1 MNSKQIRD
9 KKVVIIGAGISG
21 LTIGNILATN
31 GVKVTVLEKEKEIGG
46 LARSVQY
53 DGFTFDFGPH
63 CIFENNGKAGKFIKD
78 LLGEELLVVPKKTGV
93 FLMEKYYN
101 WPLNPEVIIKLPWSV
116 KFNALFDFFYRKKY
130 EGNSLRE
137 YLLNRYGKTLYR
149 IDFEP
154 YTKKFLD
161 IDPLFLDPDWMKIGI
176 KRAGA
181 GEKLKMDSLWQ
192 VFFSLFRKKAEFFTY
207 PKGGSIQFPL
217 ALAEKICKSGGQ
229 IIKETE
235 VRGIEWDSNK
245 IISVQTQKGKFYA
258 DHFIWTAP
266 ITVLDKLLF
275 KNIETANGLDYISMI
290 FYNMVINE
298 KIPTE
303 YRWCY
308 FVDTNIFFPRL
319 SISTLFS
326 PLNSPEGKTSLTVEL
341 TCKKNTDIWDN
352 PQKYQNKII
361 EDLKR
366 VGAIKE
372 TQTVGSVYIEKIE
385 YAYPIYRLGYREE
398 LARLENKLKAYTNLT
413 LSGRQGTFWYC
424 NMDHCV
430 EQGID
435 IANSLIIKELNG

>member
-1 MNSKQIRD
+1 MNSKQIKEKRILI
-9 KKVVIIGAGISG
+9 VGAGISG
-21 LTIGNILATN
+21 LTIGNILSKA
-31 GVKVTVLEKEKEIGG
+31 GIKVTILEKENQIGG
-46 LARSVQY
+46 LARSVKY

-63 CIFENNGKAGKFIKD
+63 CIFENQGKAGKFIKE
-78 LLGEELLVVPKKTGV
+78 LLKDELLVVPKKTGV

-101 WPLNPEVIIKLPWSV
+101 WPLNPEVIIKLPWRV

-130 EGNSLRE
+130 KGNSLRE

-161 IDPLFLDPDWMKIGI
+161 IDPLNLDPDWMKIGI
-176 KRAGA
+176 IRAGA

-192 VFFSLFRKKAEFFTY
+192 VFFSLFRKKSEFFTY

-217 ALAEKICKSGGQ
+217 ALAGQISDGGGQ
-229 IIKETE
+229 IIKEAE
-235 VRGIEWDSNK
+235 VTGIESDSNK
-245 IISVQTQKGKFYA
+245 ITSIQTPKGKFYA
-258 DHFIWTAP
+258 DRFVWTAP
-266 ITVLDKLLF
+266 ITILDKLLF
-275 KNIETANGLDYISMI
+275 KNTETADGLDYISMI
-290 FYNMVINE
+290 FYNMVVNE

-326 PLNSPEGKTSLTVEL
+326 PTNSPEGKTSLTVEV
-341 TCKKNTDIWDN
+341 TCKRDAEIWN
-352 PQKYQNKII
+352 APQKYQDKII

-366 VGAIKE
+366 VGVIKE
-372 TQTVGSVYIEKIE
+372 STQVERIYIEKIE
-385 YAYPIYRLGYREE
+385 YAYPVYRLGYREE

-430 EQGID
+430 EQGLD
-435 IANSLIIKELNG
+435 IAYNLINDLNE